1 MLKLEIMDTIM
12 KTGGDAPKETAPV
25 QQDIEM
31 EGRYEECVL
40 EPTVSRIPFRMYIN
54 EMMGVTPSY
63 SLLGNRITVDVE
75 MEWSGNA

>member
-25 QQDIEM
+25 QQDIDM
-31 EGRYEECVL
+31 KGRYEERVL
-40 EPTVSRIPFRMYIN
+40 ESTVNRIPFRMYIN

-75 MEWSGNA
+75 MEWSGDA

>member
-1 MLKLEIMDTIM
+1 M

-31 EGRYEECVL
+31 VGRYEECVL
-40 EPTVSRIPFRMYIN
+40 EPMVNRIPFRMYIN

-75 MEWSGNA
+75 MEWRGDA

>member
-12 KTGGDAPKETAPV
+12 KTGGDASMETAPV

-31 EGRYEECVL
+31 VGRYEECVL
-40 EPTVSRIPFRMYIN
+40 EQTVSRIPFWMYIN

-75 MEWSGNA
+75 MEWRGDA

>member
-31 EGRYEECVL
+31 EGRYEERVL
-40 EPTVSRIPFRMYIN
+40 EPMVNRIPFRMYIN

-75 MEWSGNA
+75 MEWMGDA